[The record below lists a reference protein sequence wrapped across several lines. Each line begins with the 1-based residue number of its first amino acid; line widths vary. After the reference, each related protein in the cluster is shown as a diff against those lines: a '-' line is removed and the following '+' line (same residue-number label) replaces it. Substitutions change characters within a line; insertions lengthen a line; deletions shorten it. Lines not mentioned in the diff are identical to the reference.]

1 MGSQSLTGYVDDVPY
16 TFHFTRELA
25 PAWLDFVVTLH
36 GFEAPSRTHGFTWC
50 ELGCGQGLTAA
61 IFAGTHPTGD
71 FHGIDAYAPHIE
83 RARRL
88 CAGAGVYNLTL
99 HATDFASACEQD
111 LPPFDY
117 IVAHGVYTW
126 IDAQGK
132 GDMRRFIDRH
142 LKPGGV
148 VFVSYNSMPGWA
160 NDSPFQFLVREVART
175 TAGSSTQQFV
185 AAVKQIDALTAA
197 GAPALASSYMA
208 TGGLEKLRQDLPN
221 NYFAHEFLP
230 SAWQPLYVT
239 QVRAD
244 MAGLGLVPAGS
255 ATVRE
260 NFDSFVLTRAAR
272 EALADIADADVRELA
287 RDFFLDQRFRR
298 DVFVR
303 GARRISD
310 EERDQRLMDSVF
322 DLQHPV
328 GLVEYAMKTQAG
340 TFDFDN
346 PTTRNVID
354 AFRTGPK
361 RLADMPSD
369 AASEVD
375 PLSGVLALCAANQI
389 RPVEATSANVAKLNR
404 ALLEH
409 IGGTESLRFVALPSG
424 TGVAVSQ
431 ALAAEPRAGEVVSV
445 DRLRWREFVSR
456 WNGGTVER

>member
-1 MGSQSLTGYVDDVPY
+1 MGSHSPTGYVDDVPY

-36 GFEAPSRTHGFTWC
+36 GFEAPCRARGFTWC

-61 IFAGTHPTGD
+61 ILAGTHPTGE
-71 FHGIDAYAPHIE
+71 FHGIDAYAPHVDQ
-83 RARRL
+83 ARRL
-88 CAGAGVYNLTL
+88 CASAGVHNLAL

-132 GDMRRFIDRH
+132 GDVCRFIDRH

-148 VFVSYNSMPGWA
+148 VLLSYNSMPGWA
-160 NDSPFQFLVREVART
+160 NDGPFQFLVREVAAT

-185 AAVKQIDALTAA
+185 AAVKQIEALTAA

-244 MAGLGLVPAGS
+244 MARLGLVPAGS

-260 NFDSFVLTRAAR
+260 NFDSFVLTSAAR
-272 EALADIADADVRELA
+272 EALVDIVDVDVRELA

-310 EERDQRLMDSVF
+310 EERDRGLMEFVF

-328 GLVEYAMKTQAG
+328 GMVEYSMKTQSG
-340 TFDFDN
+340 TFDFDS
-346 PTTRNVID
+346 PTARGVVD
-354 AFRTGPK
+354 ALRTGPK
-361 RLADMPSD
+361 RLADIPSD
-369 AASEVD
+369 TASDVD
-375 PLSGVLALCAANQI
+375 ALSSVLALYAANQI
-389 RPVEATSANVAKLNR
+389 RPVEATIADVAKLNQ

-409 IGGTESLRFVALPSG
+409 VDGTESLRFVALPSG
-424 TGVAVSQ
+424 TGVAVSPT
-431 ALAAEPRAGEVVSV
+431 LAAEPREGEVVST
-445 DRLRWREFVSR
+445 DRLRWWEFVDR
-456 WNGGTVER
+456 YGAANG